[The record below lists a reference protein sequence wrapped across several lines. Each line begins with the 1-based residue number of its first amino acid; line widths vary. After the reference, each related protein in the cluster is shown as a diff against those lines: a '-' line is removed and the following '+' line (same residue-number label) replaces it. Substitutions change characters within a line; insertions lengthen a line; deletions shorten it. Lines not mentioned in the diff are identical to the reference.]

1 MGNWF
6 GNNVRQFRNV
16 VVRNSSVRE
25 GSILADDVFIS
36 DSSLGKCCTIERRG
50 MIFNSIINDYS
61 YTGYNSVVKYA
72 DIGKFCSISWNVSIG
87 GADHDYHKISTHPFS
102 FTPKYGFTDTGGGYS
117 SFENPLKIGND
128 VWIGCN
134 SVILRGV
141 KIGDGAVIGASA
153 VVTKDVPAYSI
164 VVGNP
169 SKVIKYRFDDSII
182 NKLLNM
188 NWWEWSSPFLR
199 ENLQFFKEE
208 NITINLLNELEEKYN
223 LFIQKERIIN
233 E

>member
-102 FTPKYGFTDTGGGYS
+102 FTPKYGFTDTGGGIA
-117 SFENPLKIGND
+117 LLR
-128 VWIGCN
+128 
-134 SVILRGV
+134 IL
-141 KIGDGAVIGASA
+141 
-153 VVTKDVPAYSI
+153 
-164 VVGNP
+164 
-169 SKVIKYRFDDSII
+169 
-182 NKLLNM
+182 
-188 NWWEWSSPFLR
+188 
-199 ENLQFFKEE
+199 
-208 NITINLLNELEEKYN
+208 
-223 LFIQKERIIN
+223 
-233 E
+233 